1 MPLTSDQKREIK
13 NLLRNSIREKIEKR
27 SEESDSMPFHSLLF
41 GADRLAVY
49 RFMHSMNTSIG
60 MSMYEPLAKIV
71 AREKFDSAEI
81 QCKAGN
87 LISSRA
93 QEVIQ
98 EIVDD
103 LSTERVQVNKLEEIE
118 KIRNV
123 AKKGETRQI
132 KLV

>member
-1 MPLTSDQKREIK
+1 MPLTSGQKREIE

-27 SEESDSMPFHSLLF
+27 SEETDAMPFHSLLF

-49 RFMHSMNTSIG
+49 RFMHSMITSIG
-60 MSMYEPLAKIV
+60 MSMYEPLAQIV

-123 AKKGETRQI
+123 AKKGETHRN
-132 KLV
+132 